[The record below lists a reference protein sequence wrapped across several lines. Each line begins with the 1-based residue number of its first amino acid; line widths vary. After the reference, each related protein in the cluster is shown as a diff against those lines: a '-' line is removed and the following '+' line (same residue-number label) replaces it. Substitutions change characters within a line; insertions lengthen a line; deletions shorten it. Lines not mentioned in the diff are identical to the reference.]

1 MEIYYL
7 FGKIIKY
14 AIMLSKYKQLL
25 KEKGELYLRVKARP
39 GAAENAIMEIMGGD
53 TIKIDIAAPP
63 IKGKAN
69 KELVEF
75 LAKNFAVSK
84 NNVKIISGAASR
96 IKLIKIII

>member
-1 MEIYYL
+1 
-7 FGKIIKY
+7 
-14 AIMLSKYKQLL
+14 MLSKYKQLL

-39 GAAENAIMEIMGGD
+39 GAAENAVREITD
-53 TIKIDIAAPP
+53 DETVKIDVAAPP
-63 IKGKAN
+63 AKGKAN

-96 IKLIKIII
+96 IKLIKIINN

>member
-1 MEIYYL
+1 
-7 FGKIIKY
+7 
-14 AIMLSKYKQLL
+14 MLSKYKQLL

-39 GAAENAIMEIMGGD
+39 GAAESVIREITDDETVKM
-53 TIKIDIAAPP
+53 DIAAPP
-63 IKGKAN
+63 VKGKAN

-96 IKLIKIII
+96 TKLIKIINNS